1 MSAGRHPCFHCGEP
15 IPRGLVIH
23 AQVGGRDEPV
33 CCHGCKAVAEF
44 ISGAGLGDYY
54 RYRDTASTRAD
65 EPPRPDRW
73 AAYDRPELVE
83 RLTRGEPDGA
93 RSITV
98 LLEGLRC
105 AACSWLADKAL
116 SLQSGVLDVSVN
128 PATARARLVWDP
140 AKVRL
145 GDLLRVLEH
154 VGLRPHPLA
163 GEPSEQ
169 MALLERR
176 DALKRLAVAGFGN
189 MQVMMFAVPLYF
201 GEATGIDPVM
211 REYMRLVSM
220 LVSIPVALYSGWPF
234 YRGAWHALR
243 ARSISMDVPVSL
255 GILLAFVASVWNAL
269 TGRGEVYFDSVTMFV
284 FFLGLGRY
292 VEMIARHR
300 AGSVADA
307 LARLAPMTAR
317 RVRAGATEDVQAV
330 ELAVGDELLVRAGE
344 VFAADGVVLE
354 GDGRVDESMLTGES
368 IAVPKPPGTAVHQGT
383 HNLAAP
389 LRVRVTAVAG
399 GTVLAGIVAL
409 LERAQ
414 AERPRLAR
422 AADRAAAWFLGRILF
437 GAAIVYAAWW
447 FVDPSRAFSAT
458 LAVLVVTCPCALSLA
473 TPTALAAATAALAR
487 RGVLVARTDAI
498 ETLSKATHVLWDKTG
513 TLTRGLVRV
522 EDVHSLG
529 AVTSQQALEWAA
541 SLEQLSEHPIARAF
555 TVTGAPTLRAIA
567 VEVHAGRGIEG
578 RIEGRRLRIGTRA
591 FAAGLQPRT
600 GADPGH
606 DEAGAAAADA
616 AAESRVYLGDESGLL
631 ATFTLS
637 DPLRPEAGHC
647 VADLA
652 ALGLESEIVS
662 GDQPGA
668 VARIAARTGIGRQAA
683 RLSPQ
688 DKLARLKSLQ
698 AAGAVVVAA
707 GDGINDAPLLRGADV
722 AIAMGRGS
730 ALAQTSADLIL
741 VRESLDELPG
751 TVALARRTQ
760 RVIRQNLG
768 WAIGYNLAALPLAAF
783 GFVPPWLA
791 AIGMSL
797 SSVVVVLNAMRLSR
811 GSAPRRQPGMPAT
824 PQAEAA

>member
-1 MSAGRHPCFHCGEP
+1 MSAGAEPCFHCGEP

-23 AQVGGRDEPV
+23 ARIAGRDEPV

-54 RYRDTASTRAD
+54 KYRDTSSTRAD

-73 AAYDRPELVE
+73 SAYDRPELVE
-83 RLTRGEPDGA
+83 RLTRAEPNGA

-140 AKVRL
+140 GKVRL

-201 GEATGIDPVM
+201 GEATGIDPTM

-234 YRGAWHALR
+234 YRGAWVALR
-243 ARSISMDVPVSL
+243 SRSISMDVPVSL
-255 GILLAFVASVWNAL
+255 GIILAFVASVWNAL

-292 VEMIARHR
+292 IEMIARHR

-317 RVRAGATEDVQAV
+317 RVRNGVTEDVQAMDI
-330 ELAVGDELLVRAGE
+330 AVGDELVVRAGE
-344 VFAADGVVLE
+344 VFAADGIVLDGE
-354 GDGRVDESMLTGES
+354 GRVDESMLTGES
-368 IAVPKPPGTAVHQGT
+368 NATPKPPGARVHQGT
-383 HNLAAP
+383 HNLATP
-389 LRVRVTAVAG
+389 VRVRVTAVAG
-399 GTVLAGIVAL
+399 NTVLSGIVAL

-414 AERPRLAR
+414 AERPRLAK
-422 AADRAAAWFLGRILF
+422 AADRAAAWFLGRILV
-437 GAAIVYAAWW
+437 GAAIVFAVWW
-447 FVDPSRAFSAT
+447 FVDPTRAFAAT

-473 TPTALAAATAALAR
+473 TPTALAATTAALAR
-487 RGVLVARTDAI
+487 RGVLVAHTDAI
-498 ETLSKATHVLWDKTG
+498 ESLSKATHVLWDKTG
-513 TLTRGLVRV
+513 TLTKGLVRV
-522 EDVHSLG
+522 EDVRAYG
-529 AVTSQQALEWAA
+529 DVTSQQALEWAA

-555 TVTGAPTLRAIA
+555 TVTGAPTVRASS
-567 VEVHAGRGIEG
+567 VEVHAGRGLEG
-578 RIEGRRLRIGTRA
+578 RIEGRLLRIGTRE
-591 FAAGLQPRT
+591 FAGDL
-600 GADPGH
+600 GAVAAPA
-606 DEAGAAAADA
+606 DEAEAVSDA
-616 AAESRVYLGDESGLL
+616 SGESWVYLGDESGPL
-631 ATFTLS
+631 AAFRLT
-637 DPLRPEAGHC
+637 DPLRPEAGRV
-647 VADLA
+647 VAGLA
-652 ALGLESEIVS
+652 RLGLPSEIVS
-662 GDQPGA
+662 GDEAGA
-668 VARIAARTGIGRQAA
+668 VARIAERCGIERQSA
-683 RLSPQ
+683 RLAPQ
-688 DKLARLKSLQ
+688 DKLERLKALQ
-698 AAGAVVVAA
+698 RGSAVVVAV

-722 AIAMGRGS
+722 SVAMGRGS

-741 VRESLDELPG
+741 VRESLDELPH
-751 TVALARRTQ
+751 TVELARRTQ
-760 RVIRQNLG
+760 RIIRQNLG
-768 WAIGYNLAALPLAAF
+768 WAIGYNLAALPLAAL

-811 GSAPRRQPGMPAT
+811 GAPPQRRPGVPAS

>member
-1 MSAGRHPCFHCGEP
+1 MSAGERACFHCGEP

-23 AQVGGRDEPV
+23 ARIAGRDEPV

-54 RYRDTASTRAD
+54 KYRDASSSRAD

-73 AAYDRPELVE
+73 SAYDRPELVE
-83 RLTRGEPDGA
+83 RLTRAEPNGA

-169 MALLERR
+169 LALLERR
-176 DALKRLAVAGFGN
+176 DALKRLAVAGFGS

-201 GEATGIDPVM
+201 GEATGMDPTM

-220 LVSIPVALYSGWPF
+220 LVSSPVALYSGWPF
-234 YRGAWHALR
+234 YRGAWMALR

-255 GILLAFVASVWNAL
+255 GILLAFTASVWNAL
-269 TGRGEVYFDSVTMFV
+269 AGHGEVYFDSVTMFV

-292 VEMIARHR
+292 IEMIARHR

-317 RVRAGATEDVQAV
+317 RVRDGVTEDVQAV
-330 ELAVGDELLVRAGE
+330 ELAMGDELVVRAGE

-368 IAVPKPPGTAVHQGT
+368 NAIAKPPGSRVHQGT
-383 HNLAAP
+383 HNLASP
-389 LRVRVTAVAG
+389 LRVQVTAVAG
-399 GTVLAGIVAL
+399 NTVLSGIVAL

-414 AERPRLAR
+414 AERPRLAK
-422 AADRAAAWFLGRILF
+422 AADRAAAWFLGRILV
-437 GAAIVYAAWW
+437 GAAIVFAVWW
-447 FVDPSRAFSAT
+447 MIDPARAFPAT

-487 RGVLVARTDAI
+487 RGVLVAHTDAI
-498 ETLSKATHVLWDKTG
+498 EALSKATHLLWDKTG
-513 TLTRGLVRV
+513 TLTKGLVRV
-522 EDVHSLG
+522 EDVRTCG
-529 AVTSQQALEWAA
+529 DVTSQQALEWAA

-555 TVTGAPTLRAIA
+555 TVTGAPTVRASSA
-567 VEVHAGRGIEG
+567 EVFAGRGLEG
-578 RIEGRRLRIGTRA
+578 RIDGRRLRIGTRA
-591 FAAGLQPRT
+591 FAGGL
-600 GADPGH
+600 H
-606 DEAGAAAADA
+606 AAPVPEVDTQAEQDA
-616 AAESRVYLGDESGLL
+616 KSGESWVYLGDESGLL
-631 ATFTLS
+631 AAFRLT
-637 DPLRPEAGHC
+637 DPLRPEAGRC
-647 VADLA
+647 VARLA
-652 ALGLESEIVS
+652 ALGLPSEIAS
-662 GDQPGA
+662 GDEAGA
-668 VARIAARTGIGRQAA
+668 VARIAERCGIDRHAA
-683 RLSPQ
+683 RLTPQ
-688 DKLARLKSLQ
+688 GKLERLKGLQ
-698 AAGAVVVAA
+698 REGAVVVAV

-722 AIAMGRGS
+722 AVAMGRGS

-741 VRESLDELPG
+741 VRDSLDELPH
-751 TVALARRTQ
+751 TVELARRTQ
-760 RVIRQNLG
+760 RVIRQNLT
-768 WAIGYNLAALPLAAF
+768 WAVTYNLAALPLAAL
-783 GFVPPWLA
+783 GFIPPWLA

-811 GSAPRRQPGMPAT
+811 GAPARRRPGMTASPR
-824 PQAEAA
+824 AEAA

>member
-1 MSAGRHPCFHCGEP
+1 MTAADRPCFHCGEP
-15 IPRGLVIH
+15 IPRGLVLH
-23 AQVGGRDEPV
+23 ARIAGRDEPV

-44 ISGAGLGDYY
+44 ITGAGLGDYY

-83 RLTRGEPDGA
+83 RLTRAEPDGA

-116 SLQSGVLDVSVN
+116 SLQSGVLSVSVN

-140 AKVRL
+140 AKVQL

-169 MALLERR
+169 VALLERR
-176 DALKRLAVAGFGN
+176 NALKRLAVAGFGS

-201 GEATGIDPVM
+201 GEANGMDPTM

-220 LVSIPVALYSGWPF
+220 LVSIPVALYAGWPF
-234 YRGAWHALR
+234 YQGAWVALR
-243 ARSISMDVPVSL
+243 SRSVSMDVPVSI
-255 GILLAFVASVWNAL
+255 GIILAFVASVWHAL

-292 VEMIARHR
+292 IEMVARHR

-317 RVRAGATEDVQAV
+317 RVRAGVTEDVQAV
-330 ELAVGDELLVRAGE
+330 ELAIGDEFLVRSGE

-368 IAVPKPPGTAVHQGT
+368 AAIAKPPGAPVHQGT

-399 GTVLAGIVAL
+399 NTVLSGIVAL

-414 AERPRLAR
+414 AERPRLAK
-422 AADRAAAWFLGRILF
+422 AADRAAAWFLGRILV
-437 GAAIVYAAWW
+437 GAAIVFAVWW
-447 FVDPSRAFSAT
+447 FVDPARAFPAT

-487 RGVLVARTDAI
+487 RGVLVAHTDAI
-498 ETLSKATHVLWDKTG
+498 EALSKATHVLWDKTG
-513 TLTRGLVRV
+513 TLTKGLVRV
-522 EDVHSLG
+522 EDVRAFGS
-529 AVTSQQALEWAA
+529 VTSGQALAWAA
-541 SLEQLSEHPIARAF
+541 ALEQMSEHPIGRAF
-555 TVTGAPTLRAIA
+555 AASGAATQRASE
-567 VEVHAGRGIEG
+567 VEVHAGRGLEG
-578 RIEGRRLRIGTRA
+578 RVEGRLLRIGTRS
-591 FAAGLQPRT
+591 FVGEL
-600 GADPGH
+600 ADPH
-606 DEAGAAAADA
+606 ATAPTEQPAADDA
-616 AAESRVYLGDESGLL
+616 ATDSWIHLGDDTGML
-631 ATFTLS
+631 AAFRLT
-637 DPLRPEAGHC
+637 DPLRPEAGNC
-647 VADLA
+647 VAGLA
-652 ALGLESEIVS
+652 ALGLPSEIVS
-662 GDQPGA
+662 GDEPGA
-668 VARIAARTGIGRQAA
+668 VARIAARCGIERHAA
-683 RLSPQ
+683 RLTPQ
-688 DKLARLKSLQ
+688 DKLARLKALQ
-698 AAGAVVVAA
+698 ASGAVVVAV

-722 AIAMGRGS
+722 AVAMGRGS

-741 VRESLDELPG
+741 VRESLDDLPH
-751 TVALARRTQ
+751 TVQLARRTQ

-768 WAIGYNLAALPLAAF
+768 WAIAYNLAALPLAAL

-811 GSAPRRQPGMPAT
+811 GSAPTRRPEWPAT
-824 PQAEAA
+824 REAEAA

>member
-1 MSAGRHPCFHCGEP
+1 MSAAGAPCFHCGEP

-23 AQVGGRDEPV
+23 ARVGGRDEPV
-33 CCHGCKAVAEF
+33 CCHGCKAVTEF
-44 ISGAGLGDYY
+44 ITGAGLGDYY
-54 RYRDTASTRAD
+54 RYRDSASTRAD
-65 EPPRPDRW
+65 QPPRPDRW
-73 AAYDRPELVE
+73 TAYDRPELVG
-83 RLTRGEPDGA
+83 RLTRAEPDGA

-105 AACSWLADKAL
+105 SACGWLADKAL

-140 AKVRL
+140 GKVRL

-163 GEPSEQ
+163 GESSEQ
-169 MALLERR
+169 VALLERR
-176 DALKRLAVAGFGN
+176 SALKRLAVAGFGN

-201 GEATGIDPVM
+201 GESTGMDPAM

-220 LVSIPVALYSGWPF
+220 LVSVPVALYAGWPF
-234 YRGAWHALR
+234 YQGAWHALR
-243 ARSISMDVPVSL
+243 SRGISMDVPVSL
-255 GILLAFVASVWNAL
+255 GIILAFVASVWNAL

-307 LARLAPMTAR
+307 LARLAPTTAR
-317 RVRAGATEDVQAV
+317 RVRAGVTEDVQAV
-330 ELAVGDELLVRAGE
+330 EVALGDELVVRTGE
-344 VFAADGVVLE
+344 VLAADGLVLE
-354 GDGRVDESMLTGES
+354 GEGRVDESMLTGES
-368 IAVPKPPGTAVHQGT
+368 AATPKPPGAPVHQGT
-383 HNLAAP
+383 HNLGAP

-399 GTVLAGIVAL
+399 NTVLSGIVAL

-422 AADRAAAWFLGRILF
+422 AADRAAAWFLGRILV
-437 GAAIVYAAWW
+437 GAAIVFAVWW

-473 TPTALAAATAALAR
+473 TPAALAATTAALAR

-498 ETLSKATHVLWDKTG
+498 EALAKAGHVLWDKTG

-522 EDVHSLG
+522 EDV
-529 AVTSQQALEWAA
+529 QALADVSAEQVLAWAA
-541 SLEQLSEHPIARAF
+541 ALEQMSEHPIARAF
-555 TVTGAPTLRAIA
+555 LASRASASGSSDVT
-567 VEVHAGRGIEG
+567 VHAGRGIEG
-578 RIEGRRLRIGTRA
+578 RVDGRRLRIGTRT
-591 FAAGLQPRT
+591 FAAGLHSAAP
-600 GADPGH
+600 
-606 DEAGAAAADA
+606 DETPVPTPMPADA
-616 AAESRVYLGDESGLL
+616 SAESWIFLGGETGLL
-631 ATFTLS
+631 GAFRLA
-637 DPLRPEAGHC
+637 DPLRPEATGC
-647 VADLA
+647 VAGLA
-652 ALGLESEIVS
+652 ALGLPSEIVS
-662 GDQPGA
+662 GDEASA
-668 VARIAARTGIGRQAA
+668 VARIAARCGIERHAA

-688 DKLARLKSLQ
+688 DKLARLKDLQ
-698 AAGAVVVAA
+698 DAGTVVVAV

-741 VRESLDELPG
+741 VRESLDDLPH
-751 TVALARRTQ
+751 TVELARRTQ
-760 RVIRQNLG
+760 RVIRQNLA
-768 WAIGYNLAALPLAAF
+768 WAIAYNLAALPLAAL
-783 GFVPPWLA
+783 GLVPPWLA

-811 GSAPRRQPGMPAT
+811 GSVPQRRREWPAT
-824 PQAEAA
+824 RQAEAA

>member
-1 MSAGRHPCFHCGEP
+1 MSAGERPCFHCGEP

-23 AQVGGRDEPV
+23 ARIAGRDEPV

-44 ISGAGLGDYY
+44 ITGAGLGDYY
-54 RYRDTASTRAD
+54 KYRDTSSSRAD

-73 AAYDRPELVE
+73 SAYDRPELVE
-83 RLTRGEPDGA
+83 RLTRAEPNGA

-116 SLQSGVLDVSVN
+116 SLQSGVLEVGVN

-169 MALLERR
+169 LALLERR
-176 DALKRLAVAGFGN
+176 DALKRLAVAGFGS

-201 GEATGIDPVM
+201 GEATGMDPTM

-234 YRGAWHALR
+234 YRGAWVALR
-243 ARSISMDVPVSL
+243 ARAISMDVPVSL
-255 GILLAFVASVWNAL
+255 GILLAFTASVWNAL
-269 TGRGEVYFDSVTMFV
+269 AGRGEVYFDSVTMFV

-292 VEMIARHR
+292 IEMIARHR

-317 RVRAGATEDVQAV
+317 RVRAGVTEDVQAV
-330 ELAVGDELLVRAGE
+330 ELAVGDELVVRAGE

-368 IAVPKPPGTAVHQGT
+368 NAVAKPAGARVHQGT
-383 HNLAAP
+383 HNLASP
-389 LRVRVTAVAG
+389 LRVQVTAVAG
-399 GTVLAGIVAL
+399 NTVLSGIVAL

-414 AERPRLAR
+414 AERPRLAK
-422 AADRAAAWFLGRILF
+422 AADRAAAWFLGRILV
-437 GAAIVYAAWW
+437 GAAIVFAVWW
-447 FVDPSRAFSAT
+447 FVDPARAFPAT

-498 ETLSKATHVLWDKTG
+498 EALSKATYVLWDKTG

-522 EDVHSLG
+522 EDVRTWG
-529 AVTSQQALEWAA
+529 DVTSQQALEWAA

-555 TVTGAPTLRAIA
+555 TVTGAPTVRASS
-567 VEVHAGRGIEG
+567 VEVCAGRGLEG
-578 RIEGRRLRIGTRA
+578 RIDGRLLRIGTRA
-591 FAAGLQPRT
+591 FAGGLHTAP
-600 GADPGH
+600 AP
-606 DEAGAAAADA
+606 AADA
-616 AAESRVYLGDESGLL
+616 AAARDAASGESWVYLGDPSGLL
-631 ATFTLS
+631 AAFRLT
-637 DPLRPEAGHC
+637 DPLRPEAGRC
-647 VADLA
+647 VASLA
-652 ALGLESEIVS
+652 ALGLPSEIAS
-662 GDQPGA
+662 GDESGA
-668 VARIAARTGIGRQAA
+668 VARIAGRCGIERQSA
-683 RLSPQ
+683 RLTPQ
-688 DKLARLKSLQ
+688 AKLGRLKDLQ
-698 AAGAVVVAA
+698 RERAVVVAV

-722 AIAMGRGS
+722 AVAMGRGS

-741 VRESLDELPG
+741 VRDSLDELPH
-751 TVALARRTQ
+751 TVELARRTQ
-760 RVIRQNLG
+760 RIIRQNLA
-768 WAIGYNLAALPLAAF
+768 WAVTYNLAALPLAAL

-811 GSAPRRQPGMPAT
+811 GAQPPRRPGMAT
-824 PQAEAA
+824 QPRAEAA

>member
-1 MSAGRHPCFHCGEP
+1 MTATGAPCFHCGEP
-15 IPRGLVIH
+15 IPRGLVLH
-23 AQVGGRDEPV
+23 ASVAGRDEPV

-44 ISGAGLGDYY
+44 ITGAGLGDYY
-54 RYRDTASTRAD
+54 RYRDTASSRAD
-65 EPPRPDRW
+65 EAPRPDRW
-73 AAYDRPELVE
+73 SAYDRPELVE
-83 RLTRGEPDGA
+83 RLTRAEPGGA

-140 AKVRL
+140 DTVRL

-169 MALLERR
+169 VALLERR
-176 DALKRLAVAGFGN
+176 SALKRLAVAGFGS

-201 GEATGIDPVM
+201 GEATGMDATM

-234 YRGAWHALR
+234 YQGAWIALR
-243 ARSISMDVPVSL
+243 SRSVSMDVPVSI
-255 GILLAFVASVWNAL
+255 GIVLAFIASVWHAL
-269 TGRGEVYFDSVTMFV
+269 TGQGEVYFDSVTMFV
-284 FFLGLGRY
+284 FFLSLGRY

-307 LARLAPMTAR
+307 LARLAPLTAR
-317 RVRAGATEDVQAV
+317 RVRDGVTEDVQAV
-330 ELAVGDELLVRAGE
+330 ELGVGDELLVRSGE
-344 VFAADGVVLE
+344 VFAADGAVLE

-368 IAVPKPPGTAVHQGT
+368 QATPKAPGALVHQGT
-383 HNLAAP
+383 LNLATP

-399 GTVLAGIVAL
+399 NTVLAGIVAL

-422 AADRAAAWFLGRILF
+422 AADRAAAWFLSRILV
-437 GAAIVYAAWW
+437 GAALVFAVWW
-447 FVDPSRAFSAT
+447 FIDPARAFPAT
-458 LAVLVVTCPCALSLA
+458 LSVLVVTCPCALSLA

-487 RGVLVARTDAI
+487 RGVLVAHTDAI

-513 TLTRGLVRV
+513 TLTKGLVRI
-522 EDVHSLG
+522 EDVRTFGSTT
-529 AVTSQQALEWAA
+529 ADQALAWAA
-541 SLEQLSEHPIARAF
+541 ALEQLSEHPIARAF
-555 TVTGAPTLRAIA
+555 TASGKATGRAA
-567 VEVHAGRGIEG
+567 EVEVHAGRGVEG
-578 RIEGRRLRIGTRA
+578 SIAGHRLRIGSRS
-591 FAAGLQPRT
+591 FANELART
-600 GADPGH
+600 VG
-606 DEAGAAAADA
+606 AGATVPETDDGSAD
-616 AAESRVYLGDESGLL
+616 SWVYLGDASGLL
-631 ATFTLS
+631 AAFRLT
-637 DPLRPEAGHC
+637 DPLRPEARDC
-647 VADLA
+647 VTGLA
-652 ALGLESEIVS
+652 ALGLPSEIVS

-668 VARIAARTGIGRQAA
+668 VARIAERCGIAREAA
-683 RLSPQ
+683 RLTPQ
-688 DKLARLKSLQ
+688 GKLARLKELQ
-698 AAGAVVVAA
+698 GTGAVVVAV

-722 AIAMGRGS
+722 AVAMGRGS

-741 VRESLDELPG
+741 VRESLDDLPH
-751 TVALARRTQ
+751 TVKLARRTQ
-760 RVIRQNLG
+760 RVIRQNLS
-768 WAIGYNLAALPLAAF
+768 WAVTYNLAALPLAAL

-797 SSVVVVLNAMRLSR
+797 SSIVVVLNAMRLSR
-811 GSAPRRQPGMPAT
+811 GTVPQRRPGYPAVPGT
-824 PQAEAA
+824 EAA

>member
-1 MSAGRHPCFHCGEP
+1 MSAGGHPCFHCGEP

-23 AQVGGRDEPV
+23 AHLAGRDEAV

-73 AAYDRPELVE
+73 TAYDRPELVE
-83 RLTRGEPDGA
+83 RLTRAEADGA

-116 SLQSGVLDVSVN
+116 SLQGGVLDVSVN

-220 LVSIPVALYSGWPF
+220 LVSVPVALYSGWPF

-243 ARSISMDVPVSL
+243 ARSVSMDVPVSL

-269 TGRGEVYFDSVTMFV
+269 SGRGEVYFDSVTMFV

-330 ELAVGDELLVRAGE
+330 ELAVGDELVVRAGE

-368 IAVPKPPGTAVHQGT
+368 TAVPKPPGAPVHQGT

-399 GTVLAGIVAL
+399 GTVLSGIVAL

-447 FVDPSRAFSAT
+447 FVDPARAFPAT

-522 EDVHSLG
+522 EDVQSLG
-529 AVTSQQALEWAA
+529 AVSNQQALEWAA

-555 TVTGAPTLRAIA
+555 TVTGAPTVRAGD

-591 FAAGLQPRT
+591 FAAGLRPQGPV
-600 GADPGH
+600 DP
-606 DEAGAAAADA
+606 EPDA
-616 AAESRVYLGDESGLL
+616 AGDAAGESRVYLGDESGLL
-631 ATFTLS
+631 AAFTLS
-637 DPLRPEAGHC
+637 DPLRAEAAHC
-647 VADLA
+647 VAGLA
-652 ALGLESEIVS
+652 ALGLSSEMVS

-668 VARIAARTGIGRQAA
+668 VARIAARTGIDRHAA
-683 RLSPQ
+683 RLAPQ
-688 DKLARLKSLQ
+688 DKLERLKALQ
-698 AAGAVVVAA
+698 AGGAVVVAV

-741 VRESLDELPG
+741 VRESLDELPA
-751 TVALARRTQ
+751 TVSLARRTR

-783 GFVPPWLA
+783 GLVPPWLA

>member
-1 MSAGRHPCFHCGEP
+1 MSASGHPCFHCGEP

-23 AQVGGRDEPV
+23 ARVAGRDEAV
-33 CCHGCKAVAEF
+33 CCYGCKAVAEF

-83 RLTRGEPDGA
+83 RLTRAEPDGA

-105 AACSWLADKAL
+105 AACSWLANKAL
-116 SLQSGVLDVSVN
+116 SQQNGVLDVSVN

-140 AKVRL
+140 ARVRL

-201 GEATGIDPVM
+201 GAVSGIDPQM

-220 LVSIPVALYSGWPF
+220 LVSVPVALYSGWPF

-269 TGRGEVYFDSVTMFV
+269 TGHGEVYFDSVSMFV

-368 IAVPKPPGTAVHQGT
+368 VAVPKLPGTAVHQGT
-383 HNLAAP
+383 QNLAAP

-399 GTVLAGIVAL
+399 GTVLSGIVAL

-422 AADRAAAWFLGRILF
+422 AADRAAAWFLSRILF
-437 GAAIVYAAWW
+437 GAAIVYAVWW
-447 FVDPSRAFSAT
+447 FVDPSRAFPAT

-498 ETLSKATHVLWDKTG
+498 ETLAKATRVLWDKTG

-522 EDVHSLG
+522 EDVRSLG
-529 AVTSQQALEWAA
+529 AISSQQALEWAA

-555 TVTGAPTLRAIA
+555 TVTGAPTVRASD

-591 FAAGLQPRT
+591 FAAGLQSQAT
-600 GADPGH
+600 
-606 DEAGAAAADA
+606 ADA
-616 AAESRVYLGDESGLL
+616 GLDAAGDESGESRVYLGDESGLL
-631 ATFTLS
+631 AAFTLS
-637 DPLRPEAGHC
+637 DPLRPEAGQC
-647 VADLA
+647 VAGLA
-652 ALGLESEIVS
+652 ALGLPSEIVS

-668 VARIAARTGIGRQAA
+668 VARIAARTGIDGHAA

-688 DKLARLKSLQ
+688 DKLERLKSLQ
-698 AAGAVVVAA
+698 AGGAVVVAV
-707 GDGINDAPLLRGADV
+707 GDGINDAPLLRGADA

-741 VRESLDELPG
+741 VRESLDELPE
-751 TVALARRTQ
+751 TVSLARRTQ

-783 GFVPPWLA
+783 GLVPPWLA

-811 GSAPRRQPGMPAT
+811 GSAPRRRSGMPAT